1 MSMTDP
7 ISDLLTRI
15 RNAQA
20 VEKASV
26 KMPASKVKRSILQV
40 LKEEG
45 YIEDF
50 AEQTVEGK
58 PVLQVRLKYYAGRPV
73 IERIERFST
82 PGLRKY
88 RGKDKL
94 PKVLG
99 GLGTAI
105 VSTSHGVMT
114 DRAARKAGLG
124 GEVLFIV
131 A

>member
-7 ISDLLTRI
+7 ISDLLTRL

-20 VEKASV
+20 VDKATV
-26 KMPASKVKRSILQV
+26 KIPASKVKRSILKV

-50 AEQTVEGK
+50 AEQAVDGK
-58 PVLQVRLKYYAGRPV
+58 PMLQVQLKYYAGRPV

-88 RGKDKL
+88 SGKDSL

-105 VSTSHGVMT
+105 ISTSQGVMT

>member
-20 VEKASV
+20 VDKASV
-26 KMPASKVKRSILQV
+26 KIPASKVKRSILKV
-40 LKEEG
+40 LQDEG

-50 AEQTVEGK
+50 TEQSVDGK
-58 PVLQVRLKYYAGRPV
+58 PMLQVHLKYYAGRPV
-73 IERIERFST
+73 IERIERVST

-88 RGKDKL
+88 RGKDEL

>member
-7 ISDLLTRI
+7 IADLLTRI
-15 RNAQA
+15 RNAQLVDKAA
-20 VEKASV
+20 VNI
-26 KMPASKVKRSILQV
+26 PASKVKRGILKL
-40 LKEEG
+40 LKDEG

-50 AEQTVEGK
+50 VDVTVDGK
-58 PVLQVRLKYYAGRPV
+58 AVLQARLKYYAGRPV
-73 IERIERFST
+73 IERIERIST

-99 GLGTAI
+99 GLGVAVI
-105 VSTSHGVMT
+105 STSKGVMT
-114 DRAARKAGLG
+114 DRAARLAGLG

>member
-26 KMPASKVKRSILQV
+26 KIPASKVKRSILKV

-50 AEQTVEGK
+50 AEQAVDGK
-58 PVLQVRLKYYAGRPV
+58 PILNVRLKYYAGRPV

>member
-20 VEKASV
+20 VEKATV
-26 KMPASKVKRSILQV
+26 KIPASKVKRSILKV
-40 LKEEG
+40 LKDEG

-50 AEQTVEGK
+50 AEQDVEGK
-58 PVLQVRLKYYAGRPV
+58 PMLQVRLKYYAGRPV

-88 RGKDKL
+88 RGKGNL

>member
-1 MSMTDP
+1 SMTDP

-26 KMPASKVKRSILQV
+26 KIPASKVKRSILKV
-40 LKEEG
+40 LKDEG

-58 PVLQVRLKYYAGRPV
+58 PMLQVRLKYYAGRPV

>member
-15 RNAQA
+15 RNAQM

-26 KMPASKVKRSILQV
+26 KIPASKVKRSILKV

-50 AEQTVEGK
+50 AEQSVDGK
-58 PVLQVRLKYYAGRPV
+58 PMLQVRLKYYAGRPV

-88 RGKDKL
+88 CGKDKL

-99 GLGTAI
+99 GLGTAV

>member
-26 KMPASKVKRSILQV
+26 KIPASKVKRSILNV
-40 LKEEG
+40 LKDEG

-50 AEQTVEGK
+50 AEQSVEGK
-58 PVLQVRLKYYAGRPV
+58 PFLNVRLKYYAGRPV

>member
-7 ISDLLTRI
+7 ISDLLTRL

-20 VEKASV
+20 VEKATV
-26 KMPASKVKRSILQV
+26 KIPASKVKASILKV
-40 LKEEG
+40 LKDEG

-50 AEQTVEGK
+50 AEQTVEGM
-58 PVLQVRLKYYAGRPV
+58 PMLQVRLKYYAGRPV
-73 IERIERFST
+73 IERIERFSR

-88 RGKDKL
+88 RGKDEL

>member
-1 MSMTDP
+1 MTDP

-26 KMPASKVKRSILQV
+26 KIPASKVKRSILKV
-40 LKEEG
+40 LMDEG

-50 AEQTVEGK
+50 VEQTVEGK
-58 PVLQVRLKYYAGRPV
+58 PMLQVRLKYYAGRPV

-88 RGKDKL
+88 RGKDDL

>member
-26 KMPASKVKRSILQV
+26 KIPASKVKRSILNV
-40 LKEEG
+40 LKDEG

-50 AEQTVEGK
+50 AEQSVEGK
-58 PVLQVRLKYYAGRPV
+58 PFLNVRLKYYAGRPV

-99 GLGTAI
+99 GLGTAV

>member
-7 ISDLLTRI
+7 ISDLLTRL

-26 KMPASKVKRSILQV
+26 KIPASKVKRNILKV
-40 LKEEG
+40 LKDEG

-58 PVLQVRLKYYAGRPV
+58 PMLQVRLKYYAGRPV

-99 GLGTAI
+99 GLGKAI
-105 VSTSHGVMT
+105 VSTSQGLMT

>member
-7 ISDLLTRI
+7 IADLLTRI
-15 RNAQA
+15 RNAQL

-26 KMPASKVKRSILQV
+26 NIPASKVKRGILKV
-40 LKEEG
+40 LKDEG
-45 YIEDF
+45 YIEEF
-50 AEQTVEGK
+50 ADVTVDGK
-58 PVLQVRLKYYAGRPV
+58 AVLQARLKYYAGRPV
-73 IERIERFST
+73 IERIQRIST

-99 GLGTAI
+99 GLGVAVI
-105 VSTSHGVMT
+105 STSKGVMT
-114 DRAARKAGLG
+114 DRAARLAGLG

>member
-26 KMPASKVKRSILQV
+26 KIPASKVKRSILKV

-50 AEQTVEGK
+50 AEQAVEGK
-58 PVLQVRLKYYAGRPV
+58 PMLNVRLKYYAGRPV

>member
-20 VEKASV
+20 VEKAAV
-26 KMPASKVKRSILQV
+26 KIPASKVKRSILKV
-40 LKEEG
+40 LKDEG

-50 AEQTVEGK
+50 AEQTVDGK
-58 PVLQVRLKYYAGRPV
+58 PMLQVRLKYYAGRPV

>member
-1 MSMTDP
+1 MMTDP

-15 RNAQA
+15 RNAQT
-20 VEKASV
+20 VEKVAV
-26 KMPASKVKRSILQV
+26 TVPASNVKRAILKV

-50 AEQTVEGK
+50 AAQTVDGK
-58 PVLQVRLKYYAGRPV
+58 SVIEIRLKYYAGRPV
-73 IERIERFST
+73 IERIERVST

-94 PKVLG
+94 PQVLG

-105 VSTSHGVMT
+105 VSTSKGVMT

-124 GEVLFIV
+124 GEILCIV